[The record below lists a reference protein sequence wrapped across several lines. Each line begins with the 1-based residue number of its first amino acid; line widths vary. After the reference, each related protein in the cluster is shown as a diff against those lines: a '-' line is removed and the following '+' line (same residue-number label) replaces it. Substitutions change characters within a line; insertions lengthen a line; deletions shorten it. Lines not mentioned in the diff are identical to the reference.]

1 MYSIPN
7 ISLPIQPTLPE
18 LYEYLNHQPNVI
30 LVAPPGT
37 GKTSLVPLALLDAP
51 WKQGKKLIML
61 EPRRI
66 ATRAAARQMAHL
78 LNEEIGQKVGYRT
91 RMDKAIS
98 SNTEIEVV
106 TQGLFLRQLLNNP
119 FLDDIA
125 GIIFDEIHER
135 SLDADLCLGLCRNLQ
150 QNLRPDLRLIAM
162 SATPSL
168 KNLQEILQCDTI
180 ESRTNYYPVTTH
192 HRKRDLTHIRD
203 LPSVMAAQITEAY
216 KEEKGNI
223 LAFLPGAAEIHRTIG
238 LLSLSHADILPL
250 YGDLPATEQ
259 DKALRP
265 ITAQTPRRI
274 VLATSI
280 AETSLTVPGVRIVID
295 GGYRRMPQLNADTG
309 LTRLQTQ
316 RISRAA
322 ATQRAGRA
330 GRESEGVVY
339 KLWTQATER
348 SLPMHDRPEILQ
360 AELSGFLLIC
370 QTWSDIM
377 GTEISDIPFPDK
389 PSLGVIEAAK
399 ELLILLGCLDH
410 QGHITAFGQKVAQ
423 FGSHPRLASMMLS
436 AQSNEE
442 KALAADIAALLEE
455 RDPLRHEEPASV
467 DIQSRLGWMRRQ
479 PTSKNDQ
486 GLWHRI
492 RKVSQDYRNRLRISA
507 TQPPA
512 LNPSLLICAA
522 FPDRIAQRRSEIG
535 SFRLAGGG
543 AAHLSPQDSFA
554 KESLLAVASVHVHK
568 RTNICLAF
576 PVKLQALSNFI
587 EQRSEIEQE
596 TTLDPI
602 SGKVVLRERLKFG
615 RLTLQDRN
623 APASSKKAV
632 PVLLNYITNNLS
644 KTLNWNEQTK
654 QLQARYHLA
663 QSDFEFDPLPDLSEE
678 SLIKTCDEWLLPW
691 MNGLTNLEEVKQL
704 NVTEMLEA
712 YLGYQTCQSLNKLLP
727 KSILLNNH
735 KIYIDYTQSVPV
747 ISAPAK
753 FFYGINNTPSIA
765 KGKITLQCCLLS
777 PANRPQAITSDLQRF
792 WSEGW
797 KDMRKDM
804 KGRYPK
810 HHWPENPGILSSTTE
825 RKS

>member
-7 ISLPIQPTLPE
+7 ISLPIQSTLPK
-18 LYEYLNHQPNVI
+18 LYDYLNQHPNVI

-37 GKTSLVPLALLDAP
+37 GKTSLVPLSLQDAQ
-51 WKQGKKLIML
+51 WVQSKKLIML

-78 LNEEIGQKVGYRT
+78 SNEEVGKTIGYRT

-98 SNTEIEVV
+98 AQTKIEVV
-106 TQGLFLRQLLNNP
+106 TQGLFLRRLLNNP
-119 FLDDIA
+119 LLDDVA

-150 QNLRPDLRLIAM
+150 ANLRPDLRLIAM

-168 KNLQEILQCDTI
+168 TNLQKILHCDII
-180 ESRTNYYPVTTH
+180 ESKTDYYPITTH

-203 LPSVMAAQITEAY
+203 LSSVMAAQITEAY
-216 KEEKGNI
+216 HSEKGNI
-223 LAFLPGAAEIHRTIG
+223 LAFLPGAGEIHKTIN
-238 LLSLSHADILPL
+238 LLSLPNAEILPL

-265 ITAQTPRRI
+265 ASDQTPRRI

-316 RISRAA
+316 RISKAA

-330 GRESEGVVY
+330 GREGEGVVY

-348 SLPMHDRPEILQ
+348 SLPLHDRPEILE
-360 AELSGFLLIC
+360 AELSEFLLVC

-377 GTEISDIPFPDK
+377 GIEISDIPFPDK
-389 PSLGVIEAAK
+389 PSLGVMEAAK

-410 QGHITAFGQKVAQ
+410 KGHITKFGHKVAQ
-423 FGSHPRLASMMLS
+423 FGAHPRLACMMLS
-436 AQSNEE
+436 ARSNEE
-442 KALAADIAALLEE
+442 KALAADIASLLEE

-467 DIQSRLGWMRRQ
+467 DIKLRFAWLHQPPISR
-479 PTSKNDQ
+479 NDQ

-492 RKVSQDYRNRLRISA
+492 RKINQDYRKRLQISA
-507 TQPPA
+507 MQPPA
-512 LNPSLLICAA
+512 IDPALLICAA
-522 FPDRIAQRRSEIG
+522 FPDRLAQRRSEIG

-543 AAHLSPQDSFA
+543 AAHLSPQDPFA
-554 KESLLAVASVHVHK
+554 KEGLLAVASVHVHK

-576 PVKLQALSNFI
+576 PVKIQALSSFI

-596 TTLDPI
+596 TTLDTN
-602 SGKVVLRERLKFG
+602 SGKVIIRERLKFG

-623 APASSKKAV
+623 IIASTKEAI
-632 PVLLNYITNNLS
+632 PVLFSYIKNNLS
-644 KTLNWNEQTK
+644 KTLNWDEQSK
-654 QLQARYHLA
+654 QLLARYQIA
-663 QSDFEFDPLPDLSEE
+663 QSQFSFESLPDLSEKA
-678 SLIKTCDEWLLPW
+678 LIENCEAWLLPW
-691 MNGLTNLEEVKQL
+691 MNGLTCLNEVKQL
-704 NVTEMLEA
+704 NVADMLEA
-712 YLGYQTCQSLNKLLP
+712 YLGYTVCKDLNQLLP
-727 KSILLNNH
+727 KAISLNNH
-735 KIYIDYTQSVPV
+735 KIYIDYTQAVPV
-747 ISAPAK
+747 VSAPAK
-753 FFYGINNTPSIA
+753 YFFGLNTTPTIA
-765 KGKITLQCCLLS
+765 KGKIALQCCLLS

-792 WSEGW
+792 WHEGW

-810 HHWPENPGILSSTTE
+810 HHWPENPAIASE
-825 RKS
+825 HKS

>member
-1 MYSIPN
+1 MHSIPN
-7 ISLPIQPTLPE
+7 ISLPIQPTLPK
-18 LYEYLNHQPNVI
+18 LYDYLTQHPNAI

-51 WKQGKKLIML
+51 WLQGKKLIML

-66 ATRAAARQMAHL
+66 ATRAAARQMAYL
-78 LNEEIGQKVGYRT
+78 SGEEVGKTIGYRT
-91 RMDKAIS
+91 RMDKAV
-98 SNTEIEVV
+98 NAQTKIEVV
-106 TQGLFLRQLLNNP
+106 TQGLFLRHLLNNP
-119 FLDDIA
+119 LLDNVA

-150 QNLRPDLRLIAM
+150 INLRPDLRLIAM

-168 KNLQEILQCDTI
+168 TNLQEILQCDII
-180 ESRTNYYPVTTH
+180 ENKTDYYPITTH

-216 KEEKGNI
+216 HSEKGNI
-223 LAFLPGAAEIHRTIG
+223 LAFLPGAGEIHKTINM
-238 LLSLSHADILPL
+238 LSLPKAEILPL
-250 YGDLPATEQ
+250 YGDLPAVEQ
-259 DKALRP
+259 DRALRSVSD
-265 ITAQTPRRI
+265 QTPIRI

-316 RISRAA
+316 RISKAA

-339 KLWTQATER
+339 KLWTPATER
-348 SLPMHDRPEILQ
+348 SLPLHDRPEILE
-360 AELSGFLLIC
+360 AELSEFLLIC

-377 GTEISDIPFPDK
+377 GVEISEIPFPDK
-389 PSLGVIEAAK
+389 PSAGVIEAAK
-399 ELLILLGCLDH
+399 ELLILLGCLNH
-410 QGHITAFGQKVAQ
+410 KGHITDFGQKVAQ
-423 FGSHPRLASMMLS
+423 FGAHPRLASMMLS
-436 AQSNEE
+436 AKSNEE
-442 KALAADIAALLEE
+442 KALAADIAAILEE

-467 DIQSRLGWMRRQ
+467 DIKSRLLWLRH
-479 PTSKNDQ
+479 PPHSKNDQ
-486 GLWHRI
+486 GVWHRI
-492 RKVSQDYRNRLRISA
+492 RKISQDYRKRLQISS

-512 LNPSLLICAA
+512 IDPALLICAA
-522 FPDRIAQRRSEIG
+522 FPDRLAQRRSEIG

-543 AAHLSPQDSFA
+543 AAHLSPQDPFA
-554 KESLLAVASVHVHK
+554 KESLLAVASVHVYK

-587 EQRSEIEQE
+587 EQRSEIEQD
-596 TTLDPI
+596 TTLDTV
-602 SGKVVLRERLKFG
+602 SGKVIVRERLKFG

-623 APASSKKAV
+623 VPASSKEAV
-632 PVLLNYITNNLS
+632 PVLLNYIKNNLL
-644 KTLNWNEQTK
+644 KALNWDEQST

-663 QSDFEFDPLPDLSEE
+663 QSAFSFDALLDLSEE
-678 SLIKTCDEWLLPW
+678 SLIKTCEEWLLPW
-691 MNGLTNLEEVKQL
+691 MNGVTNLEEIKQL
-704 NVTEMLEA
+704 NITEVLES
-712 YLGYQTCQSLNKLLP
+712 YLGYTVCKELNQLLP

-753 FFYGINNTPSIA
+753 YFYGSNNTPTIA

-777 PANRPQAITSDLQRF
+777 PAGRPQAITSDLQRF
-792 WSEGW
+792 WNEGW

-810 HHWPENPGILSSTTE
+810 HHWPENPASLISE
-825 RKS
+825 RKP

>member
-1 MYSIPN
+1 MFSISN
-7 ISLPIQPTLPE
+7 ISLPIQHTLPD
-18 LYEYLNHQPNVI
+18 LYEYLNQHSNVI

-66 ATRAAARQMAHL
+66 ATRAAARQMSHL
-78 LNEEIGQKVGYRT
+78 LNEEIGQKIGYRT

-98 SNTEIEVV
+98 ANTEIEVV
-106 TQGLFLRQLLNNP
+106 TQGLFLRHLLNNP
-119 FLDDIA
+119 LLDDIA

-168 KNLQEILQCDTI
+168 KNLQEILQCDII
-180 ESRTNYYPVTTH
+180 ESKTDYYPITTH
-192 HRKRDLTHIRD
+192 HRKRDLTHIRE

-216 KEEKGNI
+216 KEEQGNI
-223 LAFLPGAAEIHRTIG
+223 LAFLPGAGEIHKTMN
-238 LLSLSHADILPL
+238 LLSLPNAEILPL

-265 ITAQTPRRI
+265 VTPQTPRRI

-295 GGYRRMPQLNADTG
+295 GGYRRLPQLNADTG

-316 RISRAA
+316 RISKAA

-330 GRESEGVVY
+330 GREGAGVVY

-348 SLPMHDRPEILQ
+348 SLPLHDRPEILE
-360 AELSGFLLIC
+360 AELSEFLLVC

-377 GTEISDIPFPDK
+377 GTDITDIPFPDK
-389 PSLGVIEAAK
+389 PSVGVIEAAK
-399 ELLILLGCLDH
+399 ELLILLGCLNSK
-410 QGHITAFGQKVAQ
+410 GHITPFGQKVAQ
-423 FGSHPRLASMMLS
+423 FGAHPRLASMMLS

-467 DIQSRLGWMRRQ
+467 DIQSRLGWMRNQ
-479 PTSKNDQ
+479 PNSKNDQ

-492 RKVSQDYRNRLRISA
+492 RKISQDYRKRLRISA

-512 LNPSLLICAA
+512 LSPSLLICAA
-522 FPDRIAQRRSEIG
+522 FPDRLAQRRSEIG

-543 AAHLSPQDSFA
+543 AAHLSPQDPFA

-587 EQRSEIEQE
+587 DQRAEIEQE
-596 TTLDPI
+596 TTLDSV
-602 SGKVVLRERLKFG
+602 SGKVILRERLKFG

-623 APASSKKAV
+623 VPASSKEAV
-632 PVLLNYITNNLS
+632 PILLQVVANNLS
-644 KTLNWNEQTK
+644 KTLDWNEHSK
-654 QLQARYHLA
+654 QLQARYALA
-663 QSDFEFDPLPDLSEE
+663 QSDFGFSASPNLSDDV
-678 SLIKTCDEWLLPW
+678 LAKTCEEWLLPW
-691 MNGLTNLEEVKQL
+691 MNGITNLAEIKQL
-704 NVTEMLEA
+704 NVAEMLEA
-712 YLGYQTCQSLNKLLP
+712 YLGYTLCQELNKLLP
-727 KSILLNNH
+727 KSISFNNH
-735 KIYIDYTQSVPV
+735 KIYIDYTQSRPT

-753 FFYGINNTPSIA
+753 YFYGINTTPSIA
-765 KGKITLQCCLLS
+765 KGQITLQCCLLS
-777 PANRPQAITSDLQRF
+777 PANRPQAITSDLQTF
-792 WSEGW
+792 WNEGW

-810 HHWPENPGILSSTTE
+810 HHWPENPGSISSATE